1 MIRSAGPTNSA
12 KLRVR
17 QSLRSLR
24 LVRNVDAGALLELFL
39 VYGVAAILGIR
50 IYLELTGYPQVGGDG
65 LHIAHMLWGGLLML
79 ISLVLLIAF
88 LGKSVVRLAAILGGL
103 GFGIFID
110 ELGKFIT
117 TDNNYFYRPTFALI
131 YIIFVVLF
139 LVFRM
144 IDRKKTLTQTESLV
158 NALDIVKEL
167 VRHDLDSKEKH
178 QALTLLAQ
186 SDQRDPVV
194 IALQQTLEGA
204 TPAPTTLPNPAT
216 RLAQSAH
223 ALYLKVIDMPWFARA
238 LIVLFAFLAVIDI
251 LSVIG
256 TVVSDPHFKPS
267 APNLS
272 FADWGDL
279 ISSGAFAALVVAGIV
294 RLRRSRVL
302 AYQWFRRAMLVSI
315 FLSQVFSFYS
325 EQLVA
330 IVGLVLNLLLLG
342 ALNYTISE
350 EEEGAD
356 AIPVAGASASSPVSV

>member
-1 MIRSAGPTNSA
+1 MTPSVGSSSTT
-12 KLRVR
+12 LRVR
-17 QSLRSLR
+17 QTLKSLR

-39 VYGVAAILGIR
+39 VYAVAAILGIR

-79 ISLVLLIAF
+79 ISMVVLIAF
-88 LGKSVVRLAAILGGL
+88 LGKSVVRLGAILGGL

-144 IDRKKTLTQTESLV
+144 IDRNKILTQTESLV

-178 QALTLLAQ
+178 QALALLAH

-194 IALQQTLEGA
+194 IALQQSLEGA
-204 TPAPTTLPNPAT
+204 TPAPNKLPDPAV
-216 RLAQSAH
+216 RLARSAH
-223 ALYLKVIDMPWFARA
+223 DLYLRVIGMPWFARA
-238 LIVLFAFLAVIDI
+238 LIVIFAFLAVADI
-251 LSVIG
+251 LNVIG
-256 TVVSDPHFKPS
+256 TVVSDPLFKPG

-272 FADWGDL
+272 FTDWGDL
-279 ISSGAFAALVVAGIV
+279 ISSGVFAGLVVAGIV

-302 AYQWFRRAMLVSI
+302 AYRWFRRAMLVAI
-315 FLSQVFSFYS
+315 FFSQVFSFYS

-330 IVGLVLNLLLLG
+330 IVGLMINLLLLG

-350 EEEGAD
+350 EEEGAES
-356 AIPVAGASASSPVSV
+356 IPVIGAPASSPVRV